1 MYAKFETE
9 IVVRPSDIDYN
20 GHVHQSVY
28 LDYLLF
34 ARVDQMKRCYKVP
47 MEEFFKRG
55 YSWATKSTTINYKKP
70 LFMDETVTVRT
81 WIRNIKRMT
90 VEVGFQFLKNSG
102 HVAAEGH
109 SVFFLLN
116 TRKGKPE
123 AIPEDLIQKYSI

>member
-47 MEEFFKRG
+47 LEEFFERG

-81 WIRNIKRMT
+81 WIKNIKRMT

-116 TRKGKPE
+116 TKKGKPE
-123 AIPEDLIQKYSI
+123 AIPEDIIQKYSI

>member
-1 MYAKFETE
+1 MYSKFETE

-34 ARVDQMKRCYKVP
+34 ARVDQMKRCYRVP
-47 MEEFFKRG
+47 IEEFFERG
-55 YSWATKSTTINYKKP
+55 YSWATRSTTIKYKKP
-70 LFMDETVTVRT
+70 LFMAETVTVRT
-81 WIRNIKRMT
+81 WIKDIKKMT

-102 HVAAEGH
+102 HIAAEGH

-116 TRKGKPE
+116 TKKGKPE
-123 AIPEDLIQKYSI
+123 AIPEDIIQKYSI

>member
-1 MYAKFETE
+1 MYSKFETQ

-47 MEEFFKRG
+47 IEEFFEQG
-55 YSWATKSTTINYKKP
+55 YSWATRSTTIHYKRP

-81 WIRNIKRMT
+81 WIKDIKRMK
-90 VEVGFQFLKNSG
+90 VEVGFQFLKGSG
-102 HVAAEGH
+102 HIAAEGH
-109 SVFFLLN
+109 SIFFLLN
-116 TRKGKPE
+116 TKEGKPV
-123 AIPEDLIQKYSI
+123 AIPEDIIQKYSI